1 MDVFEEHYRLDAT
14 DVGVSYQ
21 IFDITGSDD
30 FPAMRQLAINSA
42 ETFVIVYAVNDRKSF
57 EDAKKVKME
66 ILKTKGRGDVPIVL
80 VANKCDVDQENHVVS
95 SEEGR
100 MLAKHWA
107 KISKNV
113 DSLFTEPMNKILEQK
128 YPELATLGYNHGALA
143 ITTR

>member
-1 MDVFEEHYRLDAT
+1 
-14 DVGVSYQ
+14 
-21 IFDITGSDD
+21 
-30 FPAMRQLAINSA
+30 
-42 ETFVIVYAVNDRKSF
+42 VNDRKSF